1 MNNCFA
7 YDRNKGCTVLKITK
21 CKDCNFYKTKKEV
34 EEGRKKAIER
44 IMSLDKDERE
54 YINETYYDGKLGV

>member
-7 YDRNKGCTVLKITK
+7 YKNRECIALKETK

-44 IMSLDKDERE
+44 IKSLDKETRER
-54 YINETYYDGKLGV
+54 INETYYDGKLEV